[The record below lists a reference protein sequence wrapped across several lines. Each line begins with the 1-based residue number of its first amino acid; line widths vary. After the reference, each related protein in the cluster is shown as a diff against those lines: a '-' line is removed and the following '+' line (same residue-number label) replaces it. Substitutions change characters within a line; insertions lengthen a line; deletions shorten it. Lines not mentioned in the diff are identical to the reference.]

1 MGHGEQC
8 SEDALEL
15 KSLCCGAGE
24 HEYVEGFCAAC
35 GEGTGFEVECTDCG
49 EIVESPLTV

>member
-1 MGHGEQC
+1 MRHGEQC

-24 HEYVEGFCAAC
+24 HEYVE
-35 GEGTGFEVECTDCG
+35 
-49 EIVESPLTV
+49 SPLTV